1 MQYAFE
7 DCVLDDERREL
18 WRAAA
23 PVQVGPQVFDLLAY
37 LIHNRERVVT
47 QDDLLASVWKGRI
60 VSEST
65 LRSLINAARGA
76 IGDNGEA
83 QRLIRTLPRKGF
95 RFVGEVHER
104 QTGIVPAPAADHAIE
119 VVPPAVAEPA
129 ARGDPSA
136 VLPVATLPVRVVSA
150 LAQREAPV
158 QGEAPTPPARRPRLN
173 GVRGAVLIGSAA
185 AALVIVAGLVILFR
199 YPGSAGPATSPAEH
213 KEAFDPTVVPFLSDE
228 NRRALASYSALPTA
242 KAVALS
248 KGQFGLASG
257 APDLES
263 AKKEALVR
271 CERRYKTTGN
281 CKIYATDMDVV
292 WSRKSLPLPLDVDV
306 RSTPLDDLLVI
317 AELPL
322 VDPDSRKLLDNQY
335 MLQPDHKALAIQ
347 GHRIFGQSSAAN
359 RAEAVRMAIE
369 QCSDFYQI
377 PCLLVSVDGRLTVR
391 IPKSH
396 GIQDTFLLTTAT
408 EMSAQDRER
417 IGEIY
422 RQKDWRA
429 LARGKSGNWY
439 AVANVSSEAAAVEE
453 AFALCAGQD
462 TDCAIYAIGNFRV
475 ADKI

>member
-1 MQYAFE
+1 LERQTLQYAFE

-18 WRAAA
+18 WRAAS
-23 PVQVGPQVFDLLAY
+23 PVPVGPQVFDLLAY

-47 QDDLLASVWKGRI
+47 QDDLLASVWGGRI
-60 VSEST
+60 VSDST
-65 LRSLINAARGA
+65 LRSHINAARGA
-76 IGDNGEA
+76 IGDSGEA

-104 QTGIVPAPAADHAIE
+104 QPEVVPAPAADRATE
-119 VVPPAVAEPA
+119 VVPPAAAEPA
-129 ARGDPSA
+129 PEPDGHVA
-136 VLPVATLPVRVVSA
+136 LPVVASA
-150 LAQREAPV
+150 PGPAP
-158 QGEAPTPPARRPRLN
+158 APARAARRPRLN
-173 GVRGAVLIGSAA
+173 GALGATLIGSAA

-199 YPGSAGPATSPAEH
+199 YPGATGPANRPAEQR
-213 KEAFDPTVVPFLSDE
+213 EAFDPTVVPFLSDE
-228 NRRALASYSALPTA
+228 NRRALASYSSLPKA
-242 KAVALS
+242 KALALS
-248 KGQFGLASG
+248 EGEYGIASG

-263 AKKEALVR
+263 AKKEALDR

-322 VDPDSRKLLDNQY
+322 LDPNSRKLLDNQY
-335 MLQPDHKALAIQ
+335 MLQPEHKALAIQ
-347 GHRIFGQSSAAN
+347 GRRIFGQSSAAN
-359 RAEAVRMAIE
+359 RAEAVRTAVE

-391 IPKSH
+391 IPKSR

-408 EMSAQDRER
+408 EMSAQDKER

-429 LARGKSGNWY
+429 LARGKSGSWY
-439 AVANVSSEAAAVEE
+439 PVANASSEASAVEG
-453 AFALCAGQD
+453 AFALCAQQD
-462 TDCAIYAIGNFRV
+462 TDCTIYAIGNFRV